1 MSLPQIRCPRFVNPQ
16 KTNACSLSGSRC
28 GPCSPYLLRDVTV
41 RPLRYPYQVGGSLAA
56 DAETYVVRAA
66 DQQLWEGLLA
76 GEFCYVFNARQMGKS
91 SLRTRIRQ
99 RLESAGHRCAYL
111 DMTELGS
118 DQVSLEQWYRGV
130 MVVLLRE
137 LRLLGQIDINA
148 RWQAWDA
155 LPMVQQLRLLMDEIV
170 DRLPQGRLFILVDEI
185 DSVLS
190 LDFPAND
197 FFAFIRACHEQRVH
211 QADYGRLT
219 WGLFGVTTP
228 SDLIRDPQRTPF
240 NVGRAIDLQDF
251 ALAESQPLLAGFGPQ
266 VMHPEALL
274 AEILHW
280 TGGQPFLTQ
289 KLCQRVTALAQAS
302 PLVTLSISPGD
313 EKAWVEQLVL
323 SSVIDH
329 WESQDNPEHLRT
341 IRDRLLYDEQRAPR
355 LLALYQR
362 VLTQGQVPFDGSSPQ
377 RELLLSG
384 LVAQVEGT
392 LRVKNPIYR
401 AVFSE
406 AWIQT
411 QLDNLRPY
419 AQALNAWAASG
430 YADESRLLRGE
441 ALRQVLDWAKPQSR
455 RLGDLDYRF
464 FQASQEAEQ
473 RRIQQKLDNER
484 LQAENQSL
492 RQTRQ
497 VAQLKTVLLGVVS
510 TALVGALGL
519 SWITWQQYQR
529 SQLGE
534 VKALTSSSQGQF
546 ASHQQLNAMVEA
558 LRAYR
563 ALGRVRSPGSDLR
576 DGVNAVLNQTVF
588 GSNESNRLTGHR
600 GGVLTVDISPDGQWI
615 ATGSNDKTVILWAK
629 DGRLAH
635 RLAHQNTVHRVA
647 FTADSQRVVTGSLD
661 GTVQVWDLEG
671 RPVQRIQAHNQ
682 PVWGVGTSPDGQ
694 WIASAGGD
702 RTVKLWRTDGT
713 LAQTLPTTTIP
724 WNVVFSADG
733 QEVIAA
739 VVDGTVQRWQI
750 NGEPLPPLVGHQ
762 AEVWDVDFCPG
773 RDQVVSASSDQT
785 VKVWDRNGQ
794 LVQTLTPPEPAP
806 LLGVACSD
814 NGAFIAASGK
824 DGKAH
829 IWQSDGT
836 FIRTVRGHRATIRD
850 AALGPDGTFAASAS
864 DDGTVRIWQR
874 NLYLMREL
882 PGHTDTI
889 WSLAVSPDGHT
900 FASMGSAGEV
910 RIWRDLER
918 LHNLSFDPRAGTFDP
933 TGSLLFTASTS
944 GLHRIAINQA
954 TLPETPPPWQ
964 PDQTL
969 GSGFGLALSAPP
981 SSDQASFTL
990 AVGTDDGTIQIRDTT
1005 GTMLTRFKAH
1015 SSRIW
1020 QLAFSPQTPI
1030 LASASEEGTVK
1041 LWRTD
1046 GTLVSTPITDA
1057 GAVWGVAWSPD
1068 GQRLAA
1074 TSLDDT
1080 LYLWAYPDGP
1090 LQKIPGQSDGLT
1102 RVAFSPD
1109 GHIMATGGVDG
1120 SVKLWN
1126 RDGTLRTILPGH
1138 RSIVTSLTF
1147 SPDGHRLYSGSDNG
1161 QLIVWD
1167 IQQIMAL
1174 DPVAYACDWVS
1185 DYLRHGEDLSPQD
1198 RRLCD
1203 P

>member
-1 MSLPQIRCPRFVNPQ
+1 M
-16 KTNACSLSGSRC
+16 
-28 GPCSPYLLRDVTV
+28 TV

-66 DQQLWEGLLA
+66 DQQLLDSLLA

-91 SLRTRIRQ
+91 SLRTRVRQ
-99 RLESAGHRCAYL
+99 RLEAAGHRCAYL

-148 RWQAWDA
+148 RWQEWAA
-155 LPMVQQLRLLMDEIV
+155 LPMVQQLRLLMDEIFQQ
-170 DRLPQGRLFILVDEI
+170 LPHNRLFILVDEI

-228 SDLIRDPQRTPF
+228 SNLIRDPQRTPF
-240 NVGRAIDLQDF
+240 NIGRTIDLQDF
-251 ALAESQPLLAGFGPQ
+251 SPAESYPLLAGFGPQ
-266 VMHPEALL
+266 VPHPEALL

-289 KLCQRVTALAQAS
+289 KLCQRVMTLAQAS
-302 PLVTLSISPGD
+302 PQAPLPIPPGG
-313 EKAWVEQLVL
+313 EGPWVEALVKDH
-323 SSVIDH
+323 VIDH
-329 WESQDNPEHLRT
+329 WESHDNPEHLRT
-341 IRDRLLYDEQRAPR
+341 IRDRLLCDEQRTPR

-362 VLTQGQVPFDGSSPQ
+362 VLNQGQVPFDGSSPQ
-377 RELLLSG
+377 RELLLAG
-384 LVAQVEGT
+384 LVAQVEGGI
-392 LRVKNPIYR
+392 RVKNPIYR

-411 QLDNLRPY
+411 QLDSLRPY
-419 AQALNAWAASG
+419 AQALNAWVASG
-430 YADESRLLRGE
+430 YTDDSQLLRGKT
-441 ALRQVLDWAKPQSR
+441 LRQVLDWAKPQTR

-473 RRIQQKLDNER
+473 RRIQQNLENER
-484 LQAENQSL
+484 LQSENQSL
-492 RQTRQ
+492 RQARQ
-497 VAQLKTVLLGVVS
+497 VAKLKTVLLGVVS

-519 SWITWQQYQR
+519 SWIIWQQYQH

-534 VKALTSSSQGQF
+534 VKALISSSNGQF

-563 ALGRVRSPGSDLR
+563 ALEQVHSPGIDLL

-588 GSNESNRLTGHR
+588 GSNERNRLTGHR
-600 GGVLTVDISPDGQWI
+600 GGVLTLDISPDGQWI
-615 ATGSNDKTVILWAK
+615 ATGSNDRTMILWAR
-629 DGRLAH
+629 DGRLVH
-635 RLAHQNTVHRVA
+635 RLEHQNTVHRVA

-671 RPVQRIQAHNQ
+671 RQVQRIQAHDQ

-702 RTVKLWRTDGT
+702 RTVKIWRTDGT
-713 LAQTLPTTTIP
+713 LAQTLPATSIP
-724 WNVVFSADG
+724 WNVVFSADS
-733 QEVIAA
+733 QMIVAA
-739 VVDGTVQRWQI
+739 VVNSTVQRWRI
-750 NGEPLPPLVGHQ
+750 NGEPLSPLVGHQ
-762 AEVWDVDFCPG
+762 AGVWDVAFCPG
-773 RDQVVSASSDQT
+773 RNQIVSASSDRT
-785 VKVWDRNGQ
+785 VKVWDEDGQ
-794 LVQTLTPPEPAP
+794 LLYTLTPPDAAP
-806 LLGVACSD
+806 LLGIACSR

-824 DGKAH
+824 DGKAY
-829 IWQSDGT
+829 IWQGDGT
-836 FIRTVRGHRATIRD
+836 FIRTLRGHRATIRD
-850 AALGPDGTFAASAS
+850 VALGPDGTFAASAS

-889 WSLAVSPDGHT
+889 WSLVVSPDGRT
-900 FASMGSAGEV
+900 FASMGSSRQV
-910 RIWRDLER
+910 RLWRDLEP
-918 LHNLSFDPRAGTFDP
+918 LHSLVFDPRSGSFDP
-933 TGSLLFTASTS
+933 TGNFLLTASTA
-944 GLHRIAINQA
+944 GLHRLAINEA
-954 TLPETPPPWQ
+954 TLPATPAPWQ
-964 PDQTL
+964 PDTTL
-969 GSGFGLALSAPP
+969 GSGFGLSVYAPP
-981 SSDQASFTL
+981 NPTPDQPSFLL
-990 AVGTDDGTIQIRDTT
+990 AVGTDDGSIQLRDAT
-1005 GTMLTRFKAH
+1005 GANLIQFKAH

-1020 QLAFSPQTPI
+1020 QLAFNPQKPI
-1030 LASASEEGTVK
+1030 LASASEVGSVK
-1041 LWRTD
+1041 LWYTD
-1046 GTLVSTPITDA
+1046 GTLMATPISDA

-1080 LYLWAYPDGP
+1080 LYLWTYPDGP
-1090 LQKIPGQSDGLT
+1090 LQAIPGQSDGLT

-1109 GHIMATGGVDG
+1109 GQIIATGGVDG
-1120 SVKLWN
+1120 SVKLWYT
-1126 RDGTLRTILPGH
+1126 DGTLRTILPGQGG
-1138 RSIVTSLTF
+1138 IITALAF
-1147 SPDGHRLYSGSDNG
+1147 SATGDALYSGSDNG

-1167 IQQIMAL
+1167 VEQIMTL
-1174 DPVAYACDWVS
+1174 DFVAYACDWMQ
-1185 DYLRHGEDLSPQD
+1185 DYLRNGEGLSPQD
-1198 RRLCD
+1198 RQMCD
-1203 P
+1203 F

>member
-1 MSLPQIRCPRFVNPQ
+1 MTVSPLP
-16 KTNACSLSGSRC
+16 
-28 GPCSPYLLRDVTV
+28 
-41 RPLRYPYQVGGSLAA
+41 YPYQAGGSLTA
-56 DAETYVVRAA
+56 DAATYVERAA
-66 DQQLWEGLLA
+66 DQQLYEGLLA

-91 SLRTRIRQ
+91 SLRTRVRQ
-99 RLESAGHRCAYL
+99 RLEAAGHRCIYL

-118 DQVSLEQWYRGV
+118 DQVSLDQWYRGV
-130 MVVLLRE
+130 MVVVLRE
-137 LRLLGQIDINA
+137 LHLLGEIDINA
-148 RWQAWDA
+148 RWQTWEA
-155 LPMVQQLRLLMDEIV
+155 LPMVQQLRLLIDEIFE
-170 DRLPQGRLFILVDEI
+170 RLSHDRLFILVDEI
-185 DSVLS
+185 DSVLG

-211 QADYGRLT
+211 QADYSRLT

-240 NVGRAIDLQDF
+240 NIGRAIDLQDF
-251 ALAESQPLLAGFGPQ
+251 ALAESQPLLTGFGPQ
-266 VMHPEALL
+266 VPRPQAIL

-289 KLCQRVTALAQAS
+289 KLCQRVMAEVQTHDS
-302 PLVTLSISPGD
+302 PPVLPGEEATWVANLVHTRM
-313 EKAWVEQLVL
+313 
-323 SSVIDH
+323 IDH

-362 VLTQGQVPFDGSSPQ
+362 VLSQGEVPFDGSSAQ

-384 LVAQVEGT
+384 LVAQVEGC

-411 QLDNLRPY
+411 QLDGLRPY
-419 AQALNAWAASG
+419 AQALNAWVASG
-430 YADESRLLRGE
+430 YTDDSRLLRGE
-441 ALRQVLDWAKPQSR
+441 TLRQVLDWAKPQGR

-473 RRIQQKLDNER
+473 QRIQQKLDTER

-519 SWITWQQYQR
+519 SWITWRQYQR

-546 ASHQQLNAMVEA
+546 TSHQQLNAMVEA

-563 ALGRVRSPGSDLR
+563 ALGRVQAPGATLR
-576 DGVNAVLNQTVF
+576 DGVKAVLNQTVF
-588 GSNESNRLTGHR
+588 GSNERNRLTRHR
-600 GGVLTVDISPDGQWI
+600 GGVLTVAISPDGQWM
-615 ATGSNDKTVILWAK
+615 ATGSNDRTVMLWAK

-661 GTVQVWDLEG
+661 GTVQVWDLAG
-671 RPVQRIQAHNQ
+671 ALVQRLQAHDQ

-694 WIASAGGD
+694 WMASAGGD
-702 RTVKLWRTDGT
+702 RTVKIWRTDGT
-713 LAQTLPTTTIP
+713 LAQTLPATSIP

-739 VVDGTVQRWQI
+739 VVDGTVQRWRI
-750 NGEPLPPLVGHQ
+750 SGEPLPPLVGHD
-762 AEVWDVDFCPG
+762 AEVWDVDVCPG
-773 RDQVVSASSDQT
+773 RDHIVSASSDQT
-785 VKVWDRNGQ
+785 VKVWARNGE
-794 LVQTLTPPEPAP
+794 LLQTLTPPDSAP
-806 LLGVACSD
+806 LLGVACSH

-850 AALGPDGTFAASAS
+850 IALGPDGTFAASAS

-882 PGHTDTI
+882 SGHTDTI
-889 WSLAVSPDGHT
+889 WSLAVSPDGRT
-900 FASMGSAGEV
+900 LASMGSAGEV

-918 LHNLSFDPRAGTFDP
+918 RHTLSFDPRAGTFDP
-933 TGSLLFTASTS
+933 TGNLLFTTSTS
-944 GLHRIAINQA
+944 GLHRLAVDQT
-954 TLPETPPPWQ
+954 TLTETPDPWQ
-964 PDQTL
+964 PDTTL
-969 GSGFGLALSAPP
+969 GSGFGLALYAPLISGTTP
-981 SSDQASFTL
+981 SDPARLEADRFTL
-990 AVGTDDGTIQIRDTT
+990 AVGTDGGTIQIRDAT
-1005 GTMLTRFKAH
+1005 GALLTQFKAH

-1020 QLAFSPQTPI
+1020 QLAFNPQQPI
-1030 LASASEEGTVK
+1030 LASASEAGNVK

-1046 GTLVSTPITDA
+1046 GSPVASPITDA
-1057 GAVWGVAWSPD
+1057 GAIWGIAWSPD

-1080 LYLWAYPDGP
+1080 LYLWDYPDGP

-1109 GHIMATGGVDG
+1109 GQIMVTGGIDG

-1126 RDGTLRTILPGH
+1126 QDGTLRTILPGQGGIITALAFNPTG
-1138 RSIVTSLTF
+1138 RE
-1147 SPDGHRLYSGSDNG
+1147 LYSGSDNG
-1161 QLIVWD
+1161 QLIAWD
-1167 IQQIMAL
+1167 INQIMTL
-1174 DPVAYACDWVS
+1174 DFVAYACDWVR
-1185 DYLRHGEDLSPQD
+1185 DYLRHGEGLTLQD
-1198 RRLCD
+1198 RQICN

>member
-1 MSLPQIRCPRFVNPQ
+1 MPHL
-16 KTNACSLSGSRC
+16 
-28 GPCSPYLLRDVTV
+28 
-41 RPLRYPYQVGGSLAA
+41 YQAGGSLTA

-99 RLESAGHRCAYL
+99 RLEQAGHRCIYL

-118 DQVSLEQWYRGV
+118 DQVSMEQWYRGV
-130 MVVLLRE
+130 MVVVLRE
-137 LRLLGQIDINA
+137 LHLLGSININD
-148 RWQAWDA
+148 RWQTWGS
-155 LPMVQQLRLLMDEIV
+155 LPPVQQLRLLIDEIFEH
-170 DRLPQGRLFILVDEI
+170 LPHSRLFILVDEI

-219 WGLFGVTTP
+219 WGLFGVATP

-240 NVGRAIDLQDF
+240 NIGRAIDLQDF
-251 ALAESQPLLAGFGPQ
+251 TLAESQPLLTGFGPQ
-266 VMHPEALL
+266 ICHPEAVL
-274 AEILHW
+274 AAILHW

-289 KLCQRVTALAQAS
+289 KLCQRVMSLAQVNPRE
-302 PLVTLSISPGD
+302 PLPMPPGGED
-313 EKAWVEQLVL
+313 LWVARLVRDY
-323 SSVIDH
+323 VIDH

-341 IRDRLLYDEQRAPR
+341 IRDRLLHNEQRAPR

-362 VLTQGQVPFDGSSPQ
+362 VLAQEEVPFDGSSAQ

-419 AQALNAWAASG
+419 AQALNAWVASG
-430 YADESRLLRGE
+430 YGDESRLLRGE
-441 ALRQVLDWAKPQSR
+441 TLRQVLDWAKPQSR

-473 RRIQQKLDNER
+473 RRIQQNLENER

-497 VAQLKTVLLGVVS
+497 VAQLRTVLLGVVS

-534 VKALTSSSQGQF
+534 VKALTSSSNGQF
-546 ASHQQLNAMVEA
+546 TSHQQLDAMVEA

-563 ALGRVRSPGSDLR
+563 ALGRVQSPGVALR

-588 GSNESNRLTGHR
+588 GSNERNRLTGHR

-615 ATGSNDKTVILWAK
+615 ATGSNDRTVVLWAR
-629 DGRLAH
+629 DGRLVH
-635 RLAHQNTVHRVA
+635 RLEHQNTVHRVA
-647 FTADSQRVVTGSLD
+647 FTADSQRIITGSLD
-661 GTVQVWDLEG
+661 GTLQVWDLEG
-671 RPVQRIQAHNQ
+671 QQQLQIQAHDQ
-682 PVWGVGTSPDGQ
+682 PVWGVGTSPNGQ
-694 WIASAGGD
+694 WMASAGGD
-702 RTVKLWRTDGT
+702 RTIKVWRTDGT
-713 LAQTLPTTTIP
+713 LAQTLPTTSIP

-733 QEVIAA
+733 DEVIAA
-739 VVDGTVQRWQI
+739 VVDGTVQRWRT
-750 NGEPLPPLVGHQ
+750 NGEPLPSLVGHR
-762 AEVWDVDFCPG
+762 AEVWDVDVCPG
-773 RDQVVSASSDQT
+773 RDQIVSASSDQT
-785 VKVWDRNGQ
+785 VKVWDRKGQ
-794 LVQTLTPPEPAP
+794 LVQTLTPPNSAP

-824 DGKAH
+824 DGRAH

-864 DDGTVRIWQR
+864 DDGTVRLWQR

-882 PGHTDTI
+882 VGHTDTI
-889 WSLAVSPDGHT
+889 WSLSASSDGRT

-910 RIWRDLER
+910 NIWRDSER
-918 LHNLSFDPRAGTFDP
+918 LHTLAFDPRAGAFDP
-933 TGSLLFTASTS
+933 TGNLLFTASTS
-944 GLHRIAINQA
+944 GLHRLTLDQG
-954 TLPETPPPWQ
+954 TLPTTPDPWQ
-964 PDQTL
+964 PDTTL
-969 GSGFGLALSAPP
+969 GSGFGLALQAPP
-981 SSDQASFTL
+981 SSDLPPSNAEAFFL
-990 AVGTDDGTIQIRDTT
+990 AVGTDDGTIQIRDAT
-1005 GTMLTRFKAH
+1005 GAVKTRFKAH

-1020 QLAFSPQTPI
+1020 QLAFSSQAPT

-1046 GTLVSTPITDA
+1046 GTLIGTPIANA
-1057 GAVWGVAWSPD
+1057 GAVWGIAWSPD

-1080 LYLWAYPDGP
+1080 LYLWTYPNGP
-1090 LQKIPGQSDGLT
+1090 LQPIPGQSDGLT

-1109 GHIMATGGVDG
+1109 GHTIATGGIDG
-1120 SVKLWN
+1120 SIKLWHQ
-1126 RDGTLRTILPGH
+1126 DGTLRTILPGQGG
-1138 RSIVTSLTF
+1138 IITALTF
-1147 SPDGHRLYSGSDNG
+1147 NAGGNLLYSGSDNG

-1167 IQQIMAL
+1167 MEQIMTL
-1174 DPVAYACDWVS
+1174 DFVAYACDWVQ
-1185 DYLRHGEDLSPQD
+1185 DYLRHGEGLTPQD
-1198 RRLCD
+1198 RQICT